1 MVNIWVECCVLNSV
15 DSCVMFGFVRLWIVV
30 LLVRMWWIR
39 LSLWLRFDLLSVMFG
54 LVFFNLL
61 ISCMNLV
68 CNFGNVF

>member
-1 MVNIWVECCVLNSV
+1 
-15 DSCVMFGFVRLWIVV
+15 MFGFVRLWIVV